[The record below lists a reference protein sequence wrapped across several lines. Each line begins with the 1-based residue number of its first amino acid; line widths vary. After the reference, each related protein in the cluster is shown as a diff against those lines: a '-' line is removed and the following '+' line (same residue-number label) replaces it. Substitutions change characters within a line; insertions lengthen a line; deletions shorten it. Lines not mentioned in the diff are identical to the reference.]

1 MMKDKRYARVTCK
14 SGFSVSIQAGE
25 GKYCQP
31 RSRAEGTEYK
41 ALELGFPSQDDFII
55 SPYAENP
62 SAPTETVYGYVP
74 VSDVYLLIS
83 KHGGVVSGEVPL
95 GVPVYGGKSYG

>member
-1 MMKDKRYARVTCK
+1 MD
-14 SGFSVSIQAGE
+14 
-25 GKYCQP
+25 
-31 RSRAEGTEYK
+31 
-41 ALELGFPSQDDFII
+41 
-55 SPYAENP
+55 AENP

>member
-1 MMKDKRYARVTCK
+1 MKDRKYARVTCK

-25 GKYCQP
+25 TKYSQP
-31 RSRAEGTEYK
+31 RSNEEGTIYSSV
-41 ALELGFPSQDDFII
+41 ELGFPSQGDFII
-55 SPYAENP
+55 SQYAENP

-74 VSDVYLLIS
+74 VEDVYLLLT

-95 GVPVYGGKSYG
+95 GVPVYGR